1 MVSAL
6 GRANY
11 GLVAVAFGLY
21 MLSILFWAGR
31 WRISLSAIGYRRRLR
46 DLYLVIFGGIFIT
59 NITPFTYAGG
69 DPLARGYLLN
79 KTQRVPYSTG
89 FATILVELM
98 LDLPIF
104 FTFLMIG
111 LLLSIYATSI
121 AIAIFLIGI
130 WLVTV
135 VTLLSIFSRIVS
147 SKAGSERLKRFLT
160 RVFRTFR
167 RRTKRA
173 KIAAGVDDFYAG
185 AHAIIGRPRIAVLV
199 GSFSIILWLFGM
211 ARLFFIF
218 QAFNYSPPIPMLLL
232 AVTLPAIVGLLPL
245 LPGGLGTV
253 DVTIASVFLLFGVPL
268 EIAGS
273 VVLIERFIVLVF
285 GTLVGAGIASYLGV
299 RTWRGIKIGE

>member
-1 MVSAL
+1 
-6 GRANY
+6 
-11 GLVAVAFGLY
+11 
-21 MLSILFWAGR
+21 
-31 WRISLSAIGYRRRLR
+31 
-46 DLYLVIFGGIFIT
+46 
-59 NITPFTYAGG
+59 
-69 DPLARGYLLN
+69 
-79 KTQRVPYSTG
+79 VPYSTG

-111 LLLSIYATSI
+111 LLLSIYTTSI

-185 AHAIIGRPRIAVLV
+185 AHAIIGRPRVAILV

-211 ARLFFIF
+211 TRLFFIF
-218 QAFNYSPPIPMLLL
+218 QAFNYSPPIPMLLM
-232 AVTLPAIVGLLPL
+232 AVTLPAVVGLLPL

-253 DVTIASVFLLFGVPL
+253 DVTIVSVFLLFGVPFG
-268 EIAGS
+268 IAGS

-285 GTLVGAGIASYLGV
+285 GTAVGAGVASYLGV